1 MKVWGY
7 VLIGLNLIAAGA
19 FTFLALSVWKA
30 RTEWQYAYFKQ
41 ELAIIGMPLDPSVR
55 PPEDVSEG
63 SVPFEFQT
71 PDLTFTELTKAQL
84 VKLIP
89 QGGPVLGTKGGEAIA
104 NQTDE
109 VKRVQAIVFDDL
121 NKIGKPD
128 DKRLRVMILLLNLA
142 TGMEREGVFAL
153 MRDYPH
159 YFALLKQLS
168 EVPEREKQTFE
179 WKVRRTEREEQ
190 LSLAQRQLAFLG
202 KTGQQ
207 QSVLQGLNAV
217 EKANKAYA
225 PNVSPEDKK
234 RYLKNWREAV
244 IAWARGQVWYAVP
257 PPAPKA
263 GVPAETLDRKDQD
276 RLNEVL
282 AALEPL
288 MLSDAPDAAEVDKA
302 KQRLLALL
310 EGEGAIQ
317 RESAKIMVPF
327 IADIGANLLDSE
339 EKVAE
344 AKKKLVNLLTLG
356 ASSEAEKKS
365 LAAIAD
371 LIVPPKSEA
380 GANEIQRVDSLI
392 ETAAAEMLRSFFEE
406 AAAKPSTD
414 LPDDVAQARSKLAA
428 LKPIRD
434 ADAKRRAIAHLLY
447 HLDAHV
453 SAVGESRAAWYNLF
467 VLGDAKAGTG
477 ADSFHFNAV
486 DEELRKNR
494 VAWHQRVVAVVGL
507 ESYVA
512 AVEAQATQFREMAEQ
527 LRSRIGDEQGPFLT
541 EYQYIVNHA
550 MHLAGQLEIGQ
561 DDVRA
566 KQLLREQYAKQ
577 LDIREGEKEK
587 LGQKLQTVTANTKNA
602 LANLDAKVAELFQI
616 TKQLGEAQDS
626 LMLLEL
632 RLRNRE

>member
-1 MKVWGY
+1 
-7 VLIGLNLIAAGA
+7 
-19 FTFLALSVWKA
+19 
-30 RTEWQYAYFKQ
+30 
-41 ELAIIGMPLDPSVR
+41 
-55 PPEDVSEG
+55 
-63 SVPFEFQT
+63 
-71 PDLTFTELTKAQL
+71 
-84 VKLIP
+84 
-89 QGGPVLGTKGGEAIA
+89 
-104 NQTDE
+104 
-109 VKRVQAIVFDDL
+109 
-121 NKIGKPD
+121 
-128 DKRLRVMILLLNLA
+128 MILLLNLA
-142 TGMEREGVFAL
+142 RGMEREGDFAL
-153 MRDYPH
+153 LRDYPR
-159 YFALLKQLS
+159 YFALLKQIYD
-168 EVPEREKQTFE
+168 VPEIQKQTVE
-179 WKVRRTEREEQ
+179 WKVQLSIREEQ
-190 LSLAQRQLAFLG
+190 LALAQRELAFLG

-207 QSVLQGLNAV
+207 SSALQALNAV
-217 EKANKAYA
+217 EQANKAYA

-257 PPAPKA
+257 PLAPKV

-356 ASSEAEKKS
+356 ASSEAENKS

-380 GANEIQRVDSLI
+380 GANEIQRVDALI
-392 ETAAAEMLRSFFEE
+392 ETAAVEMLRSFFEE

-414 LPDDVAQARSKLAA
+414 LPADVAQARSKLAA

-477 ADSFHFNAV
+477 ADSFHFSAV

-494 VAWHQRVVAVVGL
+494 VAWHQRVAAVVGL

-541 EYQYIVNHA
+541 EYQFIVNHA

-577 LDIREGEKEK
+577 LDIREGEKKALEQELNK
-587 LGQKLQTVTANTKNA
+587 VTANTKSA

-632 RLRNRE
+632 RLRNRELDGKAP